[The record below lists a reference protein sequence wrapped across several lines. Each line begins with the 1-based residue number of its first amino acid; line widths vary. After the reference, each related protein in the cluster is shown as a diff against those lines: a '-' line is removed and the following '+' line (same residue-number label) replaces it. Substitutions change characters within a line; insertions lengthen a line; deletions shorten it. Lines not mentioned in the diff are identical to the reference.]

1 MSERNVDSLEM
12 SEDLERG
19 RSKDLTLYD
28 QDIRPT
34 PVTTLSQAGLKRTT
48 SHKYLLL
55 GVFCLGVFIDG
66 ELTDGLT
73 EMREAN
79 APVLGVC
86 VFYLLIAPVAQDLD
100 IVFEQQTWV
109 IVSPDLPAYVH
120 R

>member
-12 SEDLERG
+12 SDDLERG

-28 QDIRPT
+28 QDARPT
-34 PVTTLSQAGLKRTT
+34 PVTTLSQTGPKRTT
-48 SHKYLLL
+48 AHKYMLL

-66 ELTDGLT
+66 QSRDRSIILQK
-73 EMREAN
+73 AN
-79 APVLGVC
+79 GSVLGVC

-109 IVSPDLPAYVH
+109 IVSPISTEPDH
-120 R
+120 S